1 MAGYTITRSDGLT
14 TLSTIQ
20 DGTINTTSTSLA
32 LPGRN
37 YPGYGNAMNTNF
49 VKLVENFASP
59 SVPANPI
66 RGQLWFNV
74 SSNTLNYCTQDGTT
88 LASNWVTLTT
98 TSSAGDTNL
107 GNLRVSSNTI
117 TDNLVVNNATTSN
130 TISVVTATVSGNLTV
145 GTNANLQV
153 ANIGT
158 TNTRVITTGNITT
171 AGTLTGNWTL
181 NGNLNG
187 GNLFPSVIKAN
198 TFLNASG
205 VDITTVITG
214 TYSNTNVSSYLT
226 DTSSVTGFRGAIFPS
241 SVTTSLLAGGGN
253 ITGIWTV
260 PSGSKIQANYAD
272 LAERFEADELYDAG
286 TVVEIGGDKEI
297 TAVKSELSDD
307 VFGVISDT
315 AGFTMNNGA
324 GDDETHPTIAMSGR
338 VQVKVI
344 GKVKKGDRLVSSG
357 IKGYARSAKK
367 DEMTAFNVIGRALE
381 HKSDIKSGTVLAVV
395 AITK

>member
-1 MAGYTITRSDGLT
+1 MAGYTITRSDGVT
-14 TLSTIQ
+14 TLPTVQ

-49 VKLVENFASP
+49 VKLIENFASS

-74 SSNTLNYCTQDGTT
+74 GANTLNYCTQDGTT
-88 LASNWVTLTT
+88 LASNWITLTT

-107 GNLRVSSNTI
+107 GNLRVSSHII
-117 TDNLVVNNATTSN
+117 TNDLVVNTSITSN
-130 TISVVTATVSGNLTV
+130 TISVLGATVSGNLTV

-158 TNTRVITTGNITT
+158 TKTRAITTDSATT

-181 NGNLNG
+181 SGNLNG
-187 GNLFPSVIKAN
+187 GNLFPTTIKAT

-205 VDITTVITG
+205 VDITTIITG
-214 TYSNTNVSSYLT
+214 TYSNTNVASYLSDPT
-226 DTSSVTGFRGAIFPS
+226 LNGNIYANIVTAKAI
-241 SVTTSLLAGGGN
+241 AGGGT
-253 ITGIWTV
+253 ISGIWTV
-260 PSGSKIQANYAD
+260 PTGSRINANYAD
-272 LAERFEADELYDAG
+272 LAERFEADELYDPG

-297 TAVKSELSDD
+297 TAVKDELSDE

-315 AGFTMNNGA
+315 AGFTMNHSA
-324 GDDETHPTIAMSGR
+324 GDDKTHPTIAMSGR

-381 HKSDIKSGTVLAVV
+381 HKTDTKSGTVLAVV

>member
-1 MAGYTITRSDGLT
+1 
-14 TLSTIQ
+14 
-20 DGTINTTSTSLA
+20 
-32 LPGRN
+32 
-37 YPGYGNAMNTNF
+37 MNTNF
-49 VKLVENFASP
+49 VKLVENFASS
-59 SVPANPI
+59 SVPSNPI
-66 RGQLWFNV
+66 RGQLWFNTGA
-74 SSNTLNYCTQDGTT
+74 NTLNYCTQDGTT

-107 GNLRVSSNTI
+107 GNLRVSSNII
-117 TDNLVVNNATTSN
+117 TNNLTVNNAITSN
-130 TISVVTATVSGNLTV
+130 TISVVGATVSGNLAV

-158 TNTRVITTGNITT
+158 TKTRAISTDSATT

-181 NGNLNG
+181 SGNLNG
-187 GNLFPSVIKAN
+187 GNLFPTTIKAT

-205 VDITTVITG
+205 VDITTIITG
-214 TYSNTNVSSYLT
+214 TYSNTNVASYLS
-226 DTSSVTGFRGAIFPS
+226 DTSPSTGYRGNIFANVLTANAI
-241 SVTTSLLAGGGN
+241 AGGGT
-253 ITGIWTV
+253 ISGIWTV
-260 PSGSKIQANYAD
+260 PTGSRINANYAD
-272 LAERFEADELYDAG
+272 LAERFEADELYDPG

-297 TAVKSELSDD
+297 TAVKDELSDE

-315 AGFTMNNGA
+315 AGFTMNHSA
-324 GDDETHPTIAMSGR
+324 GDDKTHPTIAMSGR

-381 HKSDIKSGTVLAVV
+381 HKTDTKSGTVLAVV